1 MPELPEVETIVNN
14 LRQGSPGKPSLL
26 GRRITG
32 VQLLWEK
39 TLETPVF
46 PEFRQRVTGQVIE
59 DIRRRGKF
67 IIFSLNSDAL
77 LIHLRM
83 SGDLL
88 VETRSAPLAS
98 HDRLIL
104 DLDQDFR
111 LAFNDARKFGRAWL
125 VTDPNTILKD
135 LGPEPLDP
143 GLTPAI
149 FYERLKSHQRQL
161 KPLLLDQTFLAG
173 LGNIYTDEALHLAKL
188 HPLTIAQSLTLQQ
201 AKRLLDGIRLVLNE
215 GIRRNGASI
224 DWVYRGGDFQNYFR
238 VYQRTGEPCPVCG
251 SPIQRIMLGQRGTHF
266 CPKCQSLQEEKG

>member
-88 VETRSAPLAS
+88 VELA
-98 HDRLIL
+98 R
-104 DLDQDFR
+104 
-111 LAFNDARKFGRAWL
+111 
-125 VTDPNTILKD
+125 P
-135 LGPEPLDP
+135 
-143 GLTPAI
+143 
-149 FYERLKSHQRQL
+149 
-161 KPLLLDQTFLAG
+161 
-173 LGNIYTDEALHLAKL
+173 
-188 HPLTIAQSLTLQQ
+188 
-201 AKRLLDGIRLVLNE
+201 RLL
-215 GIRRNGASI
+215 
-224 DWVYRGGDFQNYFR
+224 
-238 VYQRTGEPCPVCG
+238 RT
-251 SPIQRIMLGQRGTHF
+251 TA
-266 CPKCQSLQEEKG
+266 